1 MYKIVYIFWKIS
13 RLIVMNKKFCIL
25 NIKNFVIYFK
35 NCVCW
40 IYIIHLFW
48 KNVYVERTK
57 FCTFFEKCVCSLKFV
72 YVEYIELWTFFKKKV
87 YMLNIQN
94 YVHSLKNC
102 VCWIY
107 RFVLVLWKILYLK
120 CTKLGIF
127 FEKLCMFNIHN
138 FYILWKI
145 VNVQCTKLSTFF
157 LKKSVYWIW

>member
-1 MYKIVYIFWKIS
+1 
-13 RLIVMNKKFCIL
+13 
-25 NIKNFVIYFK
+25 
-35 NCVCW
+35 
-40 IYIIHLFW
+40 
-48 KNVYVERTK
+48 
-57 FCTFFEKCVCSLKFV
+57 
-72 YVEYIELWTFFKKKV
+72 
-87 YMLNIQN
+87 MLNIQN

-120 CTKLGIF
+120 CAKLGIF

-157 LKKSVYWIW
+157 LKKKVYIEYIEFDRFYENLYLEYIEFEYIFWNNK